1 MTAKLYSHIL
11 LPTDGSDLANK
22 AVLHGIEIAKA
33 MGAHVTALAVRPLL
47 QDFIAEGVAIHVT
60 DEDRQKFIENTDKHL
75 DVARKAAAEH
85 GVELRAR
92 QVENSDPWKA
102 IVATAEELGVD
113 LIVMASHG
121 RRGISALLLGSETQ
135 KVLTHSKIP
144 VLVYR

>member
-60 DEDRQKFIENTDKHL
+60 DEDRQKFAENTDKHL
-75 DVARKAAAEH
+75 DLARNAATDH

-92 QVENSDPWKA
+92 QVEGSDPWKA
-102 IVATAEELGVD
+102 IVDTAQELGVD

>member
-1 MTAKLYSHIL
+1 MSAKLYSHIL
-11 LPTDGSDLANK
+11 LPTDGSELANK

-33 MGAHVTALAVRPLL
+33 MGANVTALAVRPML

-60 DEDRQKFIENTDKHL
+60 DEDRQKFVENTDKHL
-75 DVARKAAAEH
+75 DVARNAATDH

-92 QVENSDPWKA
+92 QVEGSDPWKA
-102 IVATAEELGVD
+102 IVDTAQELGVD

-121 RRGISALLLGSETQ
+121 RRGLSALLLGSETQ